1 MTLLSALNLS
11 TPPKRAG
18 ISVAATMLSLATFLS
33 SSMSF
38 AQPPERPPMP
48 VKVISA
54 EIQSVPYIK
63 NYPARLTAF
72 KEVEVHARI
81 TANIEAR
88 FYTEGQEVKKGQ
100 KLYQLDDR
108 RAKADYNVAKAQ
120 EATAKVRLN
129 QAKKTYE
136 RTKGLGR
143 SISAQEIDDTFASWK
158 AAQAE
163 LNAAEAQLRSSQIE
177 LDDTTIEAEISGI
190 IGQKQQDVG
199 DLVDPLSGNTL
210 LNTIRRIDQLYAE
223 FSIADAEREK
233 VITLNEQGLLT
244 GSNQMKI
251 RLLDSKGN
259 AQTSGTV
266 DFEDAQIDPDTGS
279 QMVRGLFANPNN
291 RFLPGQLVN
300 IEVQKGEWI
309 NVYPIPQTAIIQNG
323 AQAFVYLAKEG
334 KASMQPVSLAGSY
347 EDKWLISE
355 GLQTGDQIII
365 NNIIKLRPN
374 SAIKPMTNGAEN
386 NSEAA
391 NKSMQPASTKTA
403 NADQ

>member
-1 MTLLSALNLS
+1 
-11 TPPKRAG
+11 
-18 ISVAATMLSLATFLS
+18 MLSLATLLNS
-33 SSMSF
+33 PNSF
-38 AQPPERPPMP
+38 AQQPERPPTP

-54 EIQSVPYIK
+54 EMQSAPYIK

-81 TANIEAR
+81 TANIEKR
-88 FYTEGQEVKKGQ
+88 FYVEGDNVEKGQ

-108 RAKADYNVAKAQ
+108 RAKANFNVAKAQ
-120 EATAKVRLN
+120 EATARVRLN

-143 SISAQEIDDTFASWK
+143 SISAQEIDDTFAAWK
-158 AAQAE
+158 SAQAE
-163 LNAAEAQLRSSQIE
+163 LNAAQSQLRSTQIE

-233 VITLNEQGLLT
+233 VIELSEQNFLVGADKM
-244 GSNQMKI
+244 QI

-259 AQTSGTV
+259 ALTSGTV
-266 DFEDAQIDPDTGS
+266 DFEDAQIDSATGS
-279 QMVRGLFANPNN
+279 QMVRGLFPNPNT
-291 RFLPGQLVN
+291 RFLPGKIVN

-309 NVYPIPQTAIIQNG
+309 NVFPVPQAAIIQNG
-323 AQAFVYLAKEG
+323 AQAFVYLAKDG
-334 KASMQPVSLAGSY
+334 KATMQPVDLAGSY
-347 EDKWLISE
+347 EDKWLINK
-355 GLQTGDQIII
+355 GLQSGDQIII

-374 SAIKPMTNGAEN
+374 SAVKPMKDKAMEGAKTENKTQPSTTN
-386 NSEAA
+386 
-391 NKSMQPASTKTA
+391 KTA
-403 NADQ
+403 KAAQ